1 MSELRGVNRWAL
13 SGTPIHNKEAD
24 FYALLK
30 FIKCRPFDDWA
41 VSWNIYVNILDQGY
55 AKYSIQSI
63 LINKNY

>member
-1 MSELRGVNRWAL
+1 MDEAHTIRNYKSQTSIAVSALSGVNRWAL

-41 VSWNIYVNILDQGY
+41 VSMNFYL
-55 AKYSIQSI
+55 
-63 LINKNY
+63 